1 MKNYLKI
8 IIYIVSFIIIILLAV
23 LGYNFLTKNYSPEE
37 INIENNE
44 YKLNKAKD
52 FEVLNNKGEKVNLS
66 DFFGKPIIV
75 NFWATWCM
83 PCKNE
88 LPEFN
93 EAYKKY
99 GKDIEFLMVNL
110 TDGYNDTEDG
120 VKQFVKENNYEF
132 PLYFDT
138 EYSATYTYNIYSIP
152 QTLFIDKNGNILK
165 SYTGMLNKQ
174 TLEKYIKNL
183 KGE

>member
-1 MKNYLKI
+1 
-8 IIYIVSFIIIILLAV
+8 
-23 LGYNFLTKNYSPEE
+23 
-37 INIENNE
+37 
-44 YKLNKAKD
+44 
-52 FEVLNNKGEKVNLS
+52 
-66 DFFGKPIIV
+66 
-75 NFWATWCM
+75 
-83 PCKNE
+83 
-88 LPEFN
+88 
-93 EAYKKY
+93 
-99 GKDIEFLMVNL
+99 MVNL

>member
-37 INIENNE
+37 INIKNNE

-66 DFFGKPIIV
+66 DFFGKPIVV

-99 GKDIEFLMVNL
+99 GKDVEFLMVNL
-110 TDGYNDTEDG
+110 TDGYNDTEDS

-138 EYSATYTYNIYSIP
+138 EYSASNTYNIYSIP
-152 QTLFIDKNGNILK
+152 KTLFIDKNGDVFKL
-165 SYTGMLNKQ
+165 YTGMLSKE
-174 TLEKYIKNL
+174 TLEKYIENL